1 MSYPQPEFRA
11 DSAAQPSTP
20 DVPTHKDL
28 TIPDRADE
36 ARRAITKGL
45 EPVWRPLARLGLRKS
60 ATDRAAEP
68 PFSPWAPINLDD
80 DAEVTQVLQLALDIA
95 AVLLSSGEG
104 AADTALQ
111 AEAVASA
118 YGLSNATA
126 EITFTSIQ
134 MGVSRRPGRPPLT
147 VIKIIEYRTVDMTRM
162 TRITRVIDRILR
174 RNLTPTQAAA
184 EVDAITSAPHPFGFN
199 IAIAGWSTL
208 AAGVVFQLGGE
219 PITAVIGFAAIFL
232 IMWVNRWLSSMALP
246 VFFQQFAG
254 GFIAAFVALAAH
266 AVFKDSDYVNLF
278 PSQLVAAGIIVLL
291 AGLTLVGSIE
301 DAITGYPVTA
311 SGRAVETIMLSG
323 GIAGGI
329 ATAIAVWGRLG
340 VAPPPIDPQIYGS
353 NPAIVAIIAAGVGAA
368 GFAIASY
375 ASVRATLLGG
385 LVGSFSMFLYLSIQV
400 LDLGAIVG
408 SGIAAA
414 AAGFISGIVAR
425 WAIMPPLVVT
435 LAGITPL
442 LPGLSLYRGISGLL
456 SENPAGSL
464 NQLFAATAIAVALA
478 AGVVFGEWLTRV
490 LRRSSAAS

>member
-1 MSYPQPEFRA
+1 MPQSQPTAGDQSNEDISRA
-11 DSAAQPSTP
+11 PS
-20 DVPTHKDL
+20 HRDL
-28 TIPDRADE
+28 TIPERAGE

-95 AVLLSSGEG
+95 SVLLSSGEG

-147 VIKIIEYRTVDMTRM
+147 VIKIIDYRTVDMTRM

-174 RNLTPTQAAA
+174 RRLTPAQASA
-184 EVDAITSAPHPFGFN
+184 EVEAIISAPHPFRFN
-199 IAIAGWSTL
+199 IAIAGWSAL
-208 AAGVVFQLGGE
+208 AAGVVVQLGGE
-219 PITAVIGFAAIFL
+219 PITAILGFATIFL
-232 IMWVNRWLSSMALP
+232 IMWVNRWLSAMALP

-254 GFIAAFVALAAH
+254 GFIAAFVAIAAF
-266 AVFKDSDYVNLF
+266 AIFDGNDRISIY
-278 PSQLVAAGIIVLL
+278 PSQLVAGGIIVLL
-291 AGLTLVGSIE
+291 AGLTMVGSIE

-311 SGRAVETIMLSG
+311 SGRAVETIMLTS

-329 ATAIAVWGRLG
+329 ATAIAIWGRFN
-340 VAPPPIDPQIYGS
+340 VTPPPINPSIYGN
-353 NPAIVAIIAAGVGAA
+353 NPTAVVIIAAGVGAA
-368 GFAIASY
+368 GFAVASY
-375 ASVRATLLGG
+375 ASLSATVLGG
-385 LVGSFSMFLYLSIQV
+385 MVGCMSMSLYLIVEASG
-400 LDLGAIVG
+400 LGAIVG
-408 SGIAAA
+408 SGVAAT
-414 AAGFISGIVAR
+414 AAGFMSGIVAR
-425 WAIMPPLVVT
+425 WALMPPLVVT

-442 LPGLSLYRGISGLL
+442 LPGLALYRGISGLFAP
-456 SENPAGSL
+456 NPAGSL

-490 LRRSSAAS
+490 LRRSSAAAS